1 NLRGS
6 LTMAFYRGQQG
17 SVKFDDAGSAAAAIT
32 STRSWSMTVEK
43 ESLDTTALGD
53 TYRANVGGLISGSG
67 TCELMYTAS
76 SADETN
82 VFIEHVNTANDAGAA
97 LFELYLDTGGTKKI
111 SFDGVITSAEYSATV
126 GEIEVITVNFVTNGA
141 ITLDI

>member
-1 NLRGS
+1 
-6 LTMAFYRGQQG
+6 MAFYRGQQG
-17 SVKFDDAGSAAAAIT
+17 SVKFDDAGATGVTIA

-43 ESLDTTALGD
+43 ESLDTTALGA

-82 VFIEHVNTANDAGAA
+82 TFIEHVNTASDEGGA
-97 LFELYLDTGGTKKI
+97 LFELFLDTSGTKKI
-111 SFDGVITSAEYSATV
+111 SFNGVITSAEYSATV
-126 GEIEVITVNFVTNGA
+126 GEIEVITVSFVSNGT
-141 ITLDI
+141 ITLGI

>member
-1 NLRGS
+1 
-6 LTMAFYRGQQG
+6 MAFYRGQQG
-17 SVKFDDAGSAAAAIT
+17 SVKFDDAGSSAAAIT
-32 STRSWSMTVEK
+32 STRSWSLIVEK
-43 ESLDTTALGD
+43 ESLDTTALGA

-67 TCELMYTAS
+67 TCELLYTAS

-82 VFIEHVNTANDAGAA
+82 AFIEMVNTATDQGEA
-97 LFELYLDTGGTKKI
+97 LFELYLDTTGTKKV

-126 GEIEVITVNFVTNGA
+126 GEIEVITINFVTNGA

>member
-1 NLRGS
+1 
-6 LTMAFYRGQQG
+6 MAFYRGQQG
-17 SVKFDDAGSAAAAIT
+17 SVKFDDAGATGVTIT
-32 STRSWSMTVEK
+32 STRSWSLTVEK
-43 ESLDTTALGD
+43 ESLDTTALGA

-67 TCELMYTAS
+67 TVEVLYTAS

-82 VFIEHVNTANDAGAA
+82 VFIEHVNTATDEGLA
-97 LFELYLDTGGTKKI
+97 LFELFLDTTGTKKI

-126 GEIEVITVNFVTNGA
+126 GEIEVITMNFVTNGA

>member
-1 NLRGS
+1 
-6 LTMAFYRGQQG
+6 MAFYRGQQG
-17 SVKFDDAGSAAAAIT
+17 SVKFDDAGSTAVTIA
-32 STRSWSMTVEK
+32 STRAWSLTVEK
-43 ESLDTTALGD
+43 ESLDTTALGA

-82 VFIEHVNTANDAGAA
+82 VFIEYVNTANDAGTA
-97 LFELYLDTGGTKKI
+97 LFELYLDTAGTKKI
-111 SFDGVITSAEYSATV
+111 SFDGVVTSAEYSATV
-126 GEIEVITVNFVTNGA
+126 GEIEVITVSFVTNGT

>member
-1 NLRGS
+1 
-6 LTMAFYRGQQG
+6 MAFYRGQQG
-17 SVKFDDAGSAAAAIT
+17 SIKFDDAGSTAATIT

-43 ESLDTTALGD
+43 ESLDTTALGA

-67 TCELMYTAS
+67 SCEVLYTAS

-82 VFIEHVNTANDAGAA
+82 AFIEMVNSTNDEGAA
-97 LFELYLDTGGTKKI
+97 LFELYMDTTGGKKI
-111 SFDGVITSAEYSATV
+111 TFDGVITSAEYSATV
-126 GEIEVITVNFVTNGA
+126 GEIEIITLNFVTNGS

>member
-1 NLRGS
+1 
-6 LTMAFYRGQQG
+6 MAFYRGQQG
-17 SVKFDDAGSAAAAIT
+17 SVKFDDAGSSAAAIT
-32 STRSWSMTVEK
+32 STRSWSLTVEK
-43 ESLDTTALGD
+43 ESLDTTALGA

-67 TCELMYTAS
+67 TCEILYTAS

-82 VFIEHVNTANDAGAA
+82 VFIEHVNTANDEGAA
-97 LFELYLDTGGTKKI
+97 LFELYLDTTGTKKI

-126 GEIEVITVNFVTNGA
+126 GEIEVITLNFVTNGA

>member
-1 NLRGS
+1 
-6 LTMAFYRGQQG
+6 MAFYRGQQG
-17 SVKFDDAGSAAAAIT
+17 SVKFDDAGSSAAAIT
-32 STRSWSMTVEK
+32 STRSWSLTVEK
-43 ESLDTTALGD
+43 ESLDTTALGA

-67 TCELMYTAS
+67 TCEVLYTAS

-82 VFIEHVNTANDAGAA
+82 VFIEHANTATDQGAA
-97 LFELYLDTGGTKKI
+97 LFELYLDTSGTKKI
-111 SFDGVITSAEYSATV
+111 SFNGVITSAEYSATV

>member
-1 NLRGS
+1 
-6 LTMAFYRGQQG
+6 MAFYRGQQG
-17 SVKFDDAGSAAAAIT
+17 SVKFDDAGSSAAAIA

-43 ESLDTTALGD
+43 ESLDTTALGA

-67 TCELMYTAS
+67 TCEVLYTAS

-82 VFIEHVNTANDAGAA
+82 VFIEHVNTATDEGAA
-97 LFELYLDTGGTKKI
+97 LFELYLDTSGTKKI

-126 GEIEVITVNFVTNGA
+126 GEIEVITINFVTNGT
-141 ITLDI
+141 INLDI

>member
-1 NLRGS
+1 
-6 LTMAFYRGQQG
+6 MAFYRGQQG
-17 SVKFDDAGSAAAAIT
+17 SVKFDDAGSSAAAIT

-67 TCELMYTAS
+67 TVELLYTAS

-82 VFIEHVNTANDAGAA
+82 VFIEHVNTATDEGTA
-97 LFELYLDTGGTKKI
+97 LFELYLDTSGTKKI
-111 SFDGVITSAEYSATV
+111 SFDGVMTSAEYSATV

>member
-1 NLRGS
+1 
-6 LTMAFYRGQQG
+6 MAFYRGQQG
-17 SVKFDDAGSAAAAIT
+17 SVKFDDAGSSAATIA
-32 STRSWSMTVEK
+32 STRSWSLTVEK
-43 ESLDTTALGD
+43 ESLDTTALGA

-82 VFIEHVNTANDAGAA
+82 VFIEHVNTATDQGEA
-97 LFELYLDTGGTKKI
+97 LFELFLDTSGTKKI

-126 GEIEVITVNFVTNGA
+126 GEIEVITVNFVTNGT

>member
-1 NLRGS
+1 
-6 LTMAFYRGQQG
+6 MAFYRGQQG
-17 SVKFDDAGSAAAAIT
+17 SVKFDDAGATAATIT
-32 STRSWSMTVEK
+32 STRAWSLTVEK
-43 ESLDTTALGD
+43 ESLDTTALGA

-67 TCELMYTAS
+67 TCELLYTAS

-82 VFIEHVNTANDAGAA
+82 AFIEMVNSANDEGAA
-97 LFELYLDTGGTKKI
+97 LFELYLDTTGTKKI

-126 GEIEVITVNFVTNGA
+126 GEIEVITVSFVTNGA

>member
-1 NLRGS
+1 
-6 LTMAFYRGQQG
+6 MAFYRGQQG
-17 SVKFDDAGSAAAAIT
+17 SVKFDDGGATGVTIT
-32 STRSWSMTVEK
+32 STRSWSLTVEK
-43 ESLDTTALGD
+43 ESLDTTALGA

-67 TCELMYTAS
+67 TVELLYTAS

-82 VFIEHVNTANDAGAA
+82 TFIEHVNTANDQGTA
-97 LFELYLDTGGTKKI
+97 LFELFLDTTGTKKV
-111 SFDGVITSAEYSATV
+111 SFNGLITSAEYSATV

>member
-1 NLRGS
+1 
-6 LTMAFYRGQQG
+6 MAFYRGQQG
-17 SVKFDDAGSAAAAIT
+17 SVKFDDAGSSAATIA
-32 STRSWSMTVEK
+32 STRSWSLTVEK
-43 ESLDTTALGD
+43 ESLDTTALGA

-67 TCELMYTAS
+67 TCEVLYTAS

-82 VFIEHVNTANDAGAA
+82 VFIEHANTATDQGGA
-97 LFELYLDTGGTKKI
+97 LFELYLDTSGTKKI
-111 SFDGVITSAEYSATV
+111 SFNGVITSAEYSATV

>member
-1 NLRGS
+1 
-6 LTMAFYRGQQG
+6 MAFFRGQQG
-17 SVKFDDAGSAAAAIT
+17 SIKFDDAGSSAATIT
-32 STRSWSMTVEK
+32 STRSWSLTVEK
-43 ESLDTTALGD
+43 ESLDVTALGA

-67 TCELMYTAS
+67 SCEVLYTAS

-82 VFIEHVNTANDAGAA
+82 AFIEMVNSTNDEGAA
-97 LFELYLDTGGTKKI
+97 LFELYMDTSGGKKI

-126 GEIEVITVNFVTNGA
+126 GEIEIITLNFVTNGT